1 MKKLLALV
9 LALVMSMSLVTI
21 SNAAFSDA
29 ADIDY
34 KEAVDVLAAVGVLE
48 GSDGKFDPKAEL
60 TREQAAKIIAYLD
73 LGKST
78 AEALPAV
85 KVFNDVEAS
94 RWSAKFIA
102 YCADAGYINGVGNG
116 NFDPTGKL
124 TGYAFGKLLLCALG
138 YDATIEEMTGANWTI
153 KVAKLM
159 EKNSISKG
167 TSKLGSAVLTREEAA
182 QYALNALKA
191 TMVEYDE
198 KGSTITAGDVTI
210 VTGAK
215 KAKDVE
221 ISDEKYTKISGET
234 FVTGNKYTVQL
245 GEKLYDGKLVLSSGS
260 SDDFGAPATTWTYK
274 NEKVGDYAK
283 SAVATFTA
291 KTKAADVAKAL
302 GNYKFTDG
310 AASNPTTKKVENTTD
325 TTINAKVNVNAI
337 TASGKTTATSM
348 NLNTASA
355 TLAEQFATR
364 TENGRL
370 VAVYANDDSVITDIV
385 IVEYKTVEAGKV
397 STDKKTGDIS
407 YVIDGTTYKDFADK
421 DTADTISFITA
432 PAKGDI
438 VTYCKIGSKVY
449 VYPTTSFE
457 GTQTATKTSDSVQT
471 ITVSGSDYKVGKYA
485 KSGTTFANNTKG
497 ETATYY
503 VDQYGFVVHTDSKTT
518 ASTDYAYVIDTEAK
532 VEKSLSDTT
541 VTLKAKVIL
550 ADGTVAVYPVALD
563 KDDDSGDYTVASY
576 KKTDGSAVTI
586 YDKSANTVTSGAQ
599 SAADELKTKV
609 VGYTI
614 SDGKITFENLKALPD
629 GAAAESTVYGVT
641 AAQVAKINKSTS
653 YSVTMTANK
662 TVLVDAKTVYV
673 AYNTTSGKTTVYTGL
688 DALPKSIAALNGD
701 TGATALG
708 LVMKTGTTANTGV
721 ASVVFFEVSSNLTAD
736 ATDKYVYVTNDLQQ
750 VVIDGKNKNQYTAY
764 AADGTTSKVIASGTS
779 ITAGLYVPNKD
790 GEISGSPK
798 TNSDNNLIINGAKL
812 TVDNVDNKM
821 VKSGNNWYYLTD
833 NTKVVYVDDD
843 LSEIDGNQ
851 GVIILVKDTS
861 NVDVIYVYAD

>member
-94 RWSAKFIA
+94 RWSAKFVA

-138 YDATIEEMTGANWTI
+138 YDATLEEMTGASWTI

-159 EKNSISKG
+159 ESNDITKD

-191 TMVEYDE
+191 AMVEYDE

-310 AASNPTTKKVENTTD
+310 DTSNPTTKKVENTTD
-325 TTINAKVNVNAI
+325 TTINAKVNVNTI

-370 VAVYANDDSVITDIV
+370 VAVYANNDNIITDIV

-421 DTADTISFITA
+421 DATDTISFVTA

-457 GTQTATKTSDSVQT
+457 GTQTATKTTSDSVQT

-485 KSGTTFANNTKG
+485 KSGTAFANNTKG

-586 YDKSANTVTSGAQ
+586 YDKSANTDTSGAQ

-653 YSVTMTANK
+653 YTIDMTTDK

-673 AYNTTSGKTTVYTGL
+673 AYNTTSGKTSVYTGL
-688 DALPKSIAALNGD
+688 DALPKSVAALNTN
-701 TGATALG
+701 TGATAYG

-721 ASVVFFEVSSNLTAD
+721 ASVVFFTVSSNLTAD

-750 VVIDGKNKNQYTAY
+750 VVVDGKNKNQYTAY
-764 AADGTTSKVIASGTS
+764 AADGTTSKVISSANS
-779 ITAGLYVPNKD
+779 IEAGIYEPNKD
-790 GEISGSPK
+790 NEIGSSKK
-798 TNSDNNLIINGAKL
+798 TGNLLKYGAM
-812 TVDNVDNKM
+812 TVDGNM
-821 VKSGNNWYYLTD
+821 VKSGDVWYYMTD
-833 NTKVVYVDDD
+833 DTKVVYVDDD